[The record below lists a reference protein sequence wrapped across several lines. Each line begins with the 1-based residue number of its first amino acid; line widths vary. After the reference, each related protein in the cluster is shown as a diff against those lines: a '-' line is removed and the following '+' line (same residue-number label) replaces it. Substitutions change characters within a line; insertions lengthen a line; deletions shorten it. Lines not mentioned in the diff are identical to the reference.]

1 MLNKNLWKLFIK
13 LLGLLYI
20 IFTFAFT
27 VWKNMRISYNLENL
41 LCFHALIVKQKF
53 LIV

>member
-1 MLNKNLWKLFIK
+1 MFALCFI
-13 LLGLLYI
+13 I
-20 IFTFAFT
+20 DTFASI
-27 VWKNMRISYNLENL
+27 VWKNMRVSYNLENL